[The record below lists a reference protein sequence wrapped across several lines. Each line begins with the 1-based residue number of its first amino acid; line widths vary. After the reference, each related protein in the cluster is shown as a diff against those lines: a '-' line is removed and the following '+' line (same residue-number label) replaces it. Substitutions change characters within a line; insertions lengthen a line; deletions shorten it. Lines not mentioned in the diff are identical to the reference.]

1 MTLPIDP
8 VWAEDGPRDEP
19 SAAEIAEGFP
29 CGPVSRELFNWLFW
43 MLQSQINSLPADL
56 PSAPGSAGLLN
67 PDTMLIEAVRAAGA
81 AQRAMTDTF
90 QEWRLN
96 SVVQNEI
103 SGASLSG
110 STYYV
115 TLPPGRYNAIY
126 GGAAHNAGSHVCRLY
141 NRSLGVEIGHGLNC
155 DSWVGQ
161 TNSTTNISCGAT
173 TFTLTETSQI
183 SLDHADFSAST
194 STPTF
199 GDESPGIARTDAFL
213 KLEREKGVA

>member
-1 MTLPIDP
+1 MALPYDP
-8 VWAEDGPRDEP
+8 LWAEDGPRAVP
-19 SAAEIAEGFP
+19 SSAEIEEGFS
-29 CGPVSRELFNWLFW
+29 CGPASRELFNWLFW
-43 MLQSQINSLPADL
+43 RIFKQFNDL
-56 PSAPGSAGLLN
+56 PTELLTAPGSQALLN
-67 PDTMLIEAVRAAGA
+67 SETFLIEAVRPAGA
-81 AQRAMTDTF
+81 VQRAMTDTF

-103 SGASLSG
+103 AGASLSG
-110 STYYV
+110 TTFYV

-126 GGAAHNAGSHVCRLY
+126 AGAAHNAGSHVCRLF

-161 TNSTTNISCGAT
+161 TNSTTNVSSGAT

-199 GDESPGIARTDAFL
+199 GDESPLIPRTDAFL